1 VSPLDRPVTNCLAA
15 RFHLYAAEANRRS
28 LCCMTTGE
36 IVVIAVAIILAI
48 AILIGAVFF
57 ARRLDRD
64 EPGPTVYDPDLY
76 RGHNWYG

>member
-1 VSPLDRPVTNCLAA
+1 MTAA
-15 RFHLYAAEANRRS
+15 
-28 LCCMTTGE
+28 E

-48 AILIGAVFF
+48 AILIGAVVF